1 MSTYAELLAKRIT
14 TAPRRVVRIPVYLDR
29 DSIDEL
35 EQARAD
41 LSAERARLAATE
53 GKVKQGSIVRLAATV
68 TELEKRVEETTIIA
82 VLQALSSTDEETVR
96 AEHDPAEESFAYLSA
111 RLTKAFQRWETAGGE
126 PIDDL
131 TESDWRRI
139 IEVTPAVEL
148 TAWTAQLNRSG
159 QAPDFPT
166 FARS

>member
-53 GKVKQGSIVRLAATV
+53 GKVKQGSIVRLSAAV
-68 TELEKRVEETTIIA
+68 ADLEKRVAQTTIIA
-82 VLQALSSTDEETVR
+82 VLQALSSVDEETLR
-96 AEHDPAEESFAYLSA
+96 AEHDPVEESFAYLTA
-111 RLTKAFQRWETAGGE
+111 RLARAFQRWETTDGE
-126 PIDDL
+126 RIDDL
-131 TESDWRRI
+131 SETDWRRI
-139 IEVTPAVEL
+139 IEVTPAAEL